1 MVQINNTTTKEEV
14 TALCRQY
21 EKALVSNDIETLD
34 RLFWDS
40 PEVVRFG
47 ARENLYGI
55 EQLKAFR
62 QSRSPKNLEREM
74 FNFKVVTFG
83 TDTAV
88 ATLEFRRVVDG
99 VEQLGR
105 QSQTWYKFPQ
115 LGWKIVSAHVSQLPS

>member
-1 MVQINNTTTKEEV
+1 MVKINNTTTKEEV

-62 QSRSPKNLEREM
+62 QSRSLE
-74 FNFKVVTFG
+74 
-83 TDTAV
+83 
-88 ATLEFRRVVDG
+88 
-99 VEQLGR
+99 
-105 QSQTWYKFPQ
+105 
-115 LGWKIVSAHVSQLPS
+115 LPT